1 MIGIDRRNL
10 LRIAALATLV
20 GGLGG
25 WAVVRP
31 VVEAADADAAGWR
44 SLFDGKVLGGWK
56 STQFGGEGEVA
67 VVDTALRITRG
78 SDLSGVTW
86 AEKFP
91 RQNFELSLEA
101 RRVDGNDFFCGLTF
115 PVGEDCCSLILGGWG
130 GSVVG
135 LSCIDGEDA
144 ANNATT
150 QVREFE
156 ANRWYAVQVRVT
168 PDRIECHLDGKRIVE
183 QPLEGRRISVRDEVI
198 PSMPLGISTYATTAE
213 IRNIRWRPVPAAA
226 AR

>member
-1 MIGIDRRNL
+1 MIGCRNSL
-10 LRIAALATLV
+10 LVTVFAGLAAVSA
-20 GGLGG
+20 GS
-25 WAVVRP
+25 VVLRP
-31 VVEAADADAAGWR
+31 AAGAAEPDAAGWR
-44 SLFDGKVLGGWK
+44 SLFDGRALGGWK
-56 STQFGGEGEVA
+56 STQFGGEGEVS
-67 VVDTALRITRG
+67 VVDAAVRIARG
-78 SDLSGVTW
+78 ADLSGVTW

-91 RQNFELSLEA
+91 RQNFELELEA

-115 PVGEDCCSLILGGWG
+115 PVGPDCCSLILGGWG

-156 ANRWYAVQVRVT
+156 TNRWYAVRVVVT

-183 QPLEGRRISVRDEVI
+183 QALEGRRISVRDEVI
-198 PSMPLGISTYATTAE
+198 PSMPLGIATYATTAE
-213 IRNIRWRPVPAAA
+213 IRKIRWRPVPGADD